1 MSTSKTY
8 FPGLN
13 ALRFFA
19 AMAVLVTH
27 VEFTKKVMLHGDK
40 FWLKIDSWIQGN
52 ALTSILRDGPPEP
65 IHWLSPFVTFGG
77 YIGVIF
83 FFVLSGFL
91 ITYLILEEKRVSQD
105 VSVKKFY
112 MRRILRIWPLYYF
125 LVFLGFFVL
134 HHIPFFEVISQEDEF
149 FDHYAIN
156 LVSFLF
162 LLPNL
167 SFALVMEGV
176 PNLGHL
182 WSIGVEEQFY
192 LFWPVLL
199 KFSKKPMRTLWFF
212 LIGLITFKL
221 LSFVIIRIF
230 FPEPPPDPDLMIFSP
245 IESYKR
251 FIGSLKFEA
260 MAIGGIGAGW
270 IFYEYKRILNFIYLP
285 FIQWLAILS
294 IPIIVLITPVKLY
307 TALYLFFSIPFLVI
321 ILNVATN
328 KDCRYRLQHVILD
341 YLGKISYGIY
351 MYHLI
356 CIAFVF
362 HTLDYWLKFPL
373 RLEAW
378 HTMLL
383 YALSIPLT
391 IGVSALSYHFLE
403 SPFIRKKRTFTT
415 VISGDDARVN

>member
-1 MSTSKTY
+1 MPTSKTY

-19 AMAVLVTH
+19 AMAVLITH
-27 VEFTKKVMLHGDK
+27 VELTKKVMLHGDK
-40 FWLKIDSWIQGN
+40 FWLNIDYWIKGN
-52 ALTSILRDGPPEP
+52 ALASILRSGPPEP

-91 ITYLILEEKRVSQD
+91 ITYLILEEKRVSND
-105 VSVKKFY
+105 ISVKKFY

-134 HHIPFFEVISQEDEF
+134 PHIPFFRIESQEPAF
-149 FDHYAIN
+149 FEHYAIN
-156 LVSFLF
+156 LISFVF

-167 SFALVMEGV
+167 GFALVLEGV

-192 LFWPVLL
+192 LFWPILL
-199 KFSKKPMRTLWFF
+199 KFSKNPMRTLCVF
-212 LIGLITFKL
+212 LIGLISFKL
-221 LSFVIIRIF
+221 LSFVFIKIF
-230 FPEPPPDPDLMIFSP
+230 FPEPAPDPDLLIFSP

-260 MAIGGIGAGW
+260 MAVGGIGAGW
-270 IFYEYKRILNFIYLP
+270 VFYQHKRILNFLYLP
-285 FIQWLAILS
+285 VVQWLALLA
-294 IPIIVLITPVKLY
+294 IPIIVLLTPVKLY
-307 TALYLFFSIPFLVI
+307 TALYLLFSVPCLII

-328 KDCRYRLQHVILD
+328 NTCRYRLQNPTLD

-356 CIAFVF
+356 CIVFVF
-362 HTLDYWLKFPL
+362 HALDYWLKFPL
-373 RLEAW
+373 RLETW
-378 HTMLL
+378 HTMML
-383 YALSIPLT
+383 YLLSITLT
-391 IGVSALSYHFLE
+391 IGVSSLSFHFLE
-403 SPFIRKKRTFTT
+403 SPFIRKKRTFTI
-415 VISGDDARVN
+415 VNSGDNARN

>member
-1 MSTSKTY
+1 MTTSKTY

-27 VEFTKKVMLHGDK
+27 VEFTKKVMMHGDK
-40 FWLKIDSWIQGN
+40 FWLKIDSWIKGN
-52 ALTSILRDGPPEP
+52 AITSILREGPPEP
-65 IHWLSPFVTFGG
+65 IHWLSPFITFGG

-91 ITYLILEEKRVSQD
+91 ITYLVLEEKRVSND
-105 VSVKKFY
+105 VSIKKFY

-125 LVFLGFFVL
+125 IVFLGFFIL
-134 HHIPFFEVISQEDEF
+134 HHIPVFEVISQEDEF
-149 FDHYAIN
+149 FEHYVLN
-156 LVSFLF
+156 LLSFLF

-167 SFALVMEGV
+167 GFALVMEAV

-199 KFSKKPMRTLWFF
+199 KFSKKPTRTIWLF
-212 LIGLITFKL
+212 LIGLISFKI
-221 LSFVIIRIF
+221 LSFVFINIF
-230 FPEPPPDPDLMIFSP
+230 FPQPPPDPDLMIFSP
-245 IESYKR
+245 VESYKR

-260 MAIGGIGAGW
+260 MAIGGIGACW
-270 IFYEYKRILNFIYLP
+270 VFYKRHELLKLVYP
-285 FIQWLAILS
+285 KTVQWASLLAI
-294 IPIIVLITPVKLY
+294 PAIVLLTPVKMY
-307 TALYLFFSIPFLVI
+307 SALYMLFSLPFLVI

-328 KDCRYRLQHVILD
+328 PECVYRLQGPVLN

-362 HTLDYWLKFPL
+362 HVLDNWIGFPL
-373 RLEAW
+373 CLEGW
-378 HTMLL
+378 HSSLL
-383 YALSIPLT
+383 YAFSIPLT
-391 IGVSALSYHFLE
+391 IGVSAISYHFLE
-403 SPFIRKKRTFTT
+403 YPFIRKKRAFTT
-415 VISGDDARVN
+415 VISGDDARD